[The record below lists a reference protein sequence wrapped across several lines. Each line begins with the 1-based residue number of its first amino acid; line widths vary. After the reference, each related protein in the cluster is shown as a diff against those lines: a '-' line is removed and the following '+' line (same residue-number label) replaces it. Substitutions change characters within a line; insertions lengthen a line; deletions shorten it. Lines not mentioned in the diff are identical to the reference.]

1 MNKCYITSI
10 TITTTVLK
18 IMLHSHR
25 PRSKGSQIRE
35 TFVRKNIIWV
45 RFCNWLAYLVSV
57 NKSCFLKNQLFIQG
71 VEESLK

>member
-35 TFVRKNIIWV
+35 TFYRKNIIWV
-45 RFCNWLAYLVSV
+45 SFCNWLAYNLSV
-57 NKSCFLKNQLFIQG
+57 NKINHVF
-71 VEESLK
+71 